1 MCICVWVCV
10 VFLFKLDLPSWELL
24 CSSVWNN
31 INSIFLCGVIRT
43 TIYRHLLLMF
53 MLGNCSVVLQHYCQ
67 VNYGAESGPKRVK
80 LNQKVTFEMETLGCC
95 IFSIFSIQKCISFLQ
110 FCILYFQF
118 FLVFFF
124 SFKSFLH
131 FTFQHSVLWD
141 WSGVRMCVCVGGG
154 IVRNGEWQHVM
165 KAEPTPSLCCLQ
177 GTLGHVKVKLNENYH
192 IAEAGCLKRL
202 KNRVAG
208 SRRPHPMMKAT
219 QHTVMVSVPPHQ
231 PTSV

>member
-1 MCICVWVCV
+1 MYTSSCWQCRPWQAVQNSRMNPPMIAGWLFSFCLWQFLFWSKHILLFVLHPTSDVTVGCSIIRSRRSEFWSVIDKSWGEGGESQRRMCVCVWVCV

-80 LNQKVTFEMETLGCC
+80 LNQKVTFEMETLGFDGA
-95 IFSIFSIQKCISFLQ
+95 ILPGVAFFPFSVFKIVFCFLQ

-118 FLVFFF
+118 F
-124 SFKSFLH
+124 
-131 FTFQHSVLWD
+131 
-141 WSGVRMCVCVGGG
+141 
-154 IVRNGEWQHVM
+154 
-165 KAEPTPSLCCLQ
+165 
-177 GTLGHVKVKLNENYH
+177 
-192 IAEAGCLKRL
+192 
-202 KNRVAG
+202 
-208 SRRPHPMMKAT
+208 
-219 QHTVMVSVPPHQ
+219 
-231 PTSV
+231 